1 MRCELKIGSSKRVR
15 TLRTGSSS
23 SSSAKISRFVVPV
36 GAEATG
42 SAFGVAR
49 CITMAEAALRG
60 ATDLEPDRTLRCSI
74 GGSWRTTDVRFFFF
88 LFFFFLSFTP
98 FTFPIVVAP
107 STLSFFAS
115 RSSTPGSVAAL
126 FLEFTD
132 CVVWG
137 CRTVLG
143 PGVACR
149 VAAGMVV
156 RGDKRDESRK
166 NSIGGQFPRSDASIT
181 PNIGQKF
188 INVLPPSTRIKLG
201 YIIILQSPTCEN
213 LYVFSVL

>member
-1 MRCELKIGSSKRVR
+1 
-15 TLRTGSSS
+15 
-23 SSSAKISRFVVPV
+23 
-36 GAEATG
+36 
-42 SAFGVAR
+42 VAR
-49 CITMAEAALRG
+49 CTMMVEATLRG

-88 LFFFFLSFTP
+88 RFFFFLSFTP
-98 FTFPIVVAP
+98 FTFPIVAP
-107 STLSFFAS
+107 STLSLFVS

-137 CRTVLG
+137 CRIVLG

-181 PNIGQKF
+181 PNIDRKF
-188 INVLPPSTRIKLG
+188 IIVNVLPPSI
-201 YIIILQSPTCEN
+201 
-213 LYVFSVL
+213 